1 MWGKSQLALVY
12 FQTGAAPAQTPAKS
26 LKSFARVAK
35 INWRNSAKR
44 WHKKSSHE
52 GCYIGF
58 ARVCFPEFAQANLQL
73 PAQTV
78 NPIEWAAS
86 KRSVGHSRHALF
98 FETLSAPFCT
108 IPLALHTA
116 LKRGACRISQIAFEG
131 AAVGTEVLL
140 LEDGGSKCRLA
151 V

>member
-1 MWGKSQLALVY
+1 MWGKSQFARVC
-12 FQTGAAPAQTPAKS
+12 FETGATPAQEPAKS

-35 INWRNSAKR
+35 SNWRKSAAMR
-44 WHKKSSHE
+44 HKKSSHE

-58 ARVCFPEFAQANLQL
+58 ARVCFAEFAQANLQL

-78 NPIEWAAS
+78 NPSEWAAS
-86 KRSVGHSRHALF
+86 KRSVGQSRHALF

-131 AAVGTEVLL
+131 AAVRVEVSN

>member
-1 MWGKSQLALVY
+1 MWGKSQFARVC
-12 FQTGAAPAQTPAKS
+12 FETGAAPAQTHAKS
-26 LKSFARVAK
+26 LKSFARVTK
-35 INWRNSAKR
+35 NNWRKSAAMR
-44 WHKKSSHE
+44 HKKSSHE

-58 ARVCFPEFAQANLQL
+58 ARVCFAEFAQANLQL

-78 NPIEWAAS
+78 NPSEWAAS

-131 AAVGTEVLL
+131 AAVGVEVLI

>member
-12 FQTGAAPAQTPAKS
+12 FQTGAAPAQIPAKS

-35 INWRNSAKR
+35 INWRNSAGR

-58 ARVCFPEFAQANLQL
+58 ARVCFPEFAPANLQL

-108 IPLALHTA
+108 IPLALHTE
-116 LKRGACRISQIAFEG
+116 LKLSECRISQIAFG
-131 AAVGTEVLL
+131 CAAVGGEMFRS
-140 LEDGGSKCRLA
+140 ERGGD
-151 V
+151 

>member
-1 MWGKSQLALVY
+1 MLGKLQFARVC
-12 FQTGAAPAQTPAKS
+12 FGTGATPAQTHAKS

-35 INWRNSAKR
+35 NNWRKSAAIR
-44 WHKKSSHE
+44 HKKSSHE

-58 ARVCFPEFAQANLQL
+58 ARVCFAEFAQANLQL

-78 NPIEWAAS
+78 NPSEWAAS

-116 LKRGACRISQIAFEG
+116 LKRGACRISQIAFG
-131 AAVGTEVLL
+131 CAAVGGEMFRS
-140 LEDGGSKCRLA
+140 EKGGD
-151 V
+151 

>member
-1 MWGKSQLALVY
+1 MWGKSQLARVW
-12 FQTGAAPAQTPAKS
+12 FETGAAPAQTHAKS
-26 LKSFARVAK
+26 LKSFARVARS
-35 INWRNSAKR
+35 NWRKAVAVR
-44 WHKKSSHE
+44 HKKSSHE

-58 ARVCFPEFAQANLQL
+58 ARVCFAEFAQANLQL

-78 NPIEWAAS
+78 NPSEWAAS

-116 LKRGACRISQIAFEG
+116 LKRGACRISQIAFG
-131 AAVGTEVLL
+131 CAAVGGEMFRS
-140 LEDGGSKCRLA
+140 EKGGD
-151 V
+151 